1 MKAKLTPKES
11 LLVATML
18 FGMFFGAGNLIF
30 PAYLG
35 RQAGSG
41 VWPAIAGLLVTGVGL
56 PLLGVAAIGIT
67 RSDGLFALSQKVSRP
82 YGLCFTCALYLTIGP
97 FFAIPRC
104 ATVPFTLGMQPL
116 VGAEGS
122 GLALALFSL
131 AFFAVVAVLSL
142 RPASILTSIGR
153 TLTPLF
159 LVFFGVLAVTVLLRP
174 ASPDAFE
181 PLGS

>member
-1 MKAKLTPKES
+1 MKNRLTHKETF
-11 LLVATML
+11 LVAIML

-35 RQAGSG
+35 RQAGSA

-67 RSDGLFALSQKVSRP
+67 RSDGLLALSQKVSRP

-104 ATVPFTLGMQPL
+104 ATVPFTLGVEPL
-116 VGAEGS
+116 VGC
-122 GLALALFSL
+122 LLY
-131 AFFAVVAVLSL
+131 
-142 RPASILTSIGR
+142 TS
-153 TLTPLF
+153 
-159 LVFFGVLAVTVLLRP
+159 
-174 ASPDAFE
+174 DAADE
-181 PLGS
+181 L